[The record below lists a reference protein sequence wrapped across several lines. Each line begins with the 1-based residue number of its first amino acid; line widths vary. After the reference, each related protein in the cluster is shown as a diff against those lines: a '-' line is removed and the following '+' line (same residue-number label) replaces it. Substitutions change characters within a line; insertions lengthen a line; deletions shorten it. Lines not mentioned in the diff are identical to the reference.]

1 MAFKPATRI
10 ALSIMLL
17 GSSAIG
23 AQAGWFSSDSKKDA
37 GKDEKSA
44 ATASAPGTNL
54 ETSIQQARAL
64 RLSGNYAEAV
74 KHLSQL
80 MMVASDDPGVVSE
93 YGKTL
98 AAMGRAQDAV
108 NFLTRAG
115 QLQPTDWTVFSALG
129 VAYDQIGSQK
139 DARGAYEHA
148 LSLKPG
154 EASVLSNYALSR
166 MLANDP
172 IMARNLAGRAEI
184 ANATAPDAKIAA
196 NIALIR
202 STAPEAPGASVAANT
217 PAPMPNMIS
226 PPAAPHMPVASN
238 SMGTPRPLA
247 APNNAM
253 IDAAPQL
260 NPQMA
265 QTGGVVMQ
273 RVPADPMAGQV
284 FGPAISAAKAPR
296 PLTTKKSVAQV
307 ESKKPQSKKGE
318 ALDMSTARSESSKPA
333 ALPANMTAPGV
344 KSAATQAEDLQARAE
359 AMAKQLAN
367 KPAAIAAAKA
377 EANKPSTPHVLPEK
391 TVAAAPVK
399 AAQAKPA
406 VPAAGPHVVPAKTA
420 AAPAPAKTAAAPA
433 PQVGPQPVAK
443 TAAAKPKDTVPALRV
458 SSSAY

>member
-23 AQAGWFSSDSKKDA
+23 AQAGWFSSESKKDA
-37 GKDEKSA
+37 AKDEKSA
-44 ATASAPGTNL
+44 AAASAPGTNL

-154 EASVLSNYALSR
+154 EPSVLSNYALSR

-172 IMARNLAGRAEI
+172 VMARTLAGRAEI
-184 ANATAPDAKIAA
+184 ANAAAPDAKIAA

-202 STAPEAPGASVAANT
+202 STAPEAPGASAAANT
-217 PAPMPNMIS
+217 PAPMPSMA
-226 PPAAPHMPVASN
+226 PPQAAPRMAVASN
-238 SMGTPRPLA
+238 PMGAPRPLA
-247 APNNAM
+247 APNNGM
-253 IDAAPQL
+253 IDAAPHMA
-260 NPQMA
+260 PQMA
-265 QTGGVVMQ
+265 QNSGVVMQ
-273 RVPADPMAGQV
+273 RVPADPMAGPV

-296 PLTTKKSVAQV
+296 PLAPRKSVAKAEQ
-307 ESKKPQSKKGE
+307 KKGE
-318 ALDMSTARSESSKPA
+318 ALDMSTARSESPKPA

-359 AMAKQLAN
+359 ALAKQLTN
-367 KPAAIAAAKA
+367 KPGAIAAAKV
-377 EANKPSTPHVLPEK
+377 EANKPSAPHVLPEK
-391 TVAAAPVK
+391 TATAAPVK
-399 AAQAKPA
+399 AAEAKPA
-406 VPAAGPHVVPAKTA
+406 VPAPAPHVLPPAPVKAA

-433 PQVGPQPVAK
+433 PQVVSQPAAK